1 MVYFMKYGLL
11 LALSLCCASSLH
23 AQFKS
28 EYRVFNILVEDK
40 PAGTYTQ
47 TITTYGEGTTDFVGK
62 SDTKV
67 KVLGITFQHAFR
79 GNERWKEGKLLHLAS
94 AVNDNGDA
102 HTLQVNVDKGKLI
115 VKAKGT
121 EREAHLEAW
130 SSSYW
135 TLPAPEVRNK
145 PSYVIDAD
153 TGIEYQVTWQNMG
166 KDSFVIGGQRVIAT
180 HYRIVGNNLPVTE
193 VWFDEND
200 RLVRRDGVRK
210 GKKVVILLASS
221 EVK

>member
-1 MVYFMKYGLL
+1 MIKMKYYLPVLL
-11 LALSLCCASSLH
+11 TCCCASSLH
-23 AQFKS
+23 AQYKS
-28 EYRVFNILVEDK
+28 EHRVFNILVEDK
-40 PAGTYTQ
+40 LSGAYSQ

-79 GNERWKEGKLLHLAS
+79 GNERWKEGKILHMAS
-94 AVNDNGDA
+94 AVNDNGDT
-102 HTLQVNVDKGKLI
+102 HTLQANVDKGKLI

-121 EREAHLEAW
+121 EREAHQEAW

-145 PSYVIDAD
+145 PSYLLDAD

-166 KDSFVIGGQRVIAT
+166 KDSFVIGGHRVIAT
-180 HYRIVGNNLPVTE
+180 HYRIVGNGLPPTD
-193 VWFDEND
+193 VWFDDND
-200 RLVRRDGVRK
+200 RLVRRDGIRK
-210 GKKVVILLASS
+210 GKKVVLLLVSS
-221 EVK
+221 EIR